1 MRQEN
6 VVRKRSL
13 LLRDGG
19 ASEVGIHSQV
29 DGVEDIKFHIGI
41 FGFPPRVGDLKR
53 EVVMA
58 KSEGFTGPVQDLSMA
73 PDIEAFSPSVV
84 ERLGSDGVET
94 ANQFHII
101 AGEEHVVLRVGLDGR
116 VDGTNLDVGVE

>member
-1 MRQEN
+1 MAQVWGPYSAVFFATYE
-6 VVRKRSL
+6 L
-13 LLRDGG
+13 ARD
-19 ASEVGIHSQV
+19 V
-29 DGVEDIKFHIGI
+29 
-41 FGFPPRVGDLKR
+41 VGDLKR

-101 AGEEHVVLRVGLDGR
+101 AGEEHVVLRVGLDGG